1 MKLMFKIFTV
11 IILFCQCKAKDTID
25 LNVTNNKPIVK
36 ENRIS
41 VKADTI
47 YGYKNDTITVDLQVE
62 FSKGKFWHYKDS
74 KQHVLFIKEDEIQRY
89 ENQEI
94 KDYQRFQFFT
104 KDTGNTHLVFQLKSP
119 FGNDTT
125 MCETQSKYLIIKPKT

>member
-25 LNVTNNKPIVK
+25 YNVISNKQIVV
-36 ENRIS
+36 ENQETT
-41 VKADTI
+41 KTDTI

-74 KQHVLFIKEDEIQRY
+74 MQHVLFIKDDEIQRY

-104 KDTGNTHLVFQLKSP
+104 KDTGNTHLVFKLKSP
-119 FGNDTT
+119 FKNDTT